1 MKRRLAKLLTI
12 LLTVS
17 AISGAEVVSAAAAVA
32 APGRVMAAET
42 DMPDAAAVAETAEEP
57 AEDPVPEEPVIGDT
71 DVPADP
77 MADLEQQE
85 EKKEEQAGE
94 TAAEGMTE
102 EAAAEAATAE
112 EAAVP
117 AEEIT
122 EAEEA
127 AEAVK
132 KDANELKSAISKAL
146 SPGKVEDEYQFMQP
160 AFKERN
166 KLAEENKSTLLKG
179 IDYMANH
186 VASDLKP
193 KK

>member
-85 EKKEEQAGE
+85 EKK
-94 TAAEGMTE
+94 
-102 EAAAEAATAE
+102 
-112 EAAVP
+112 
-117 AEEIT
+117 
-122 EAEEA
+122 
-127 AEAVK
+127 
-132 KDANELKSAISKAL
+132 
-146 SPGKVEDEYQFMQP
+146 
-160 AFKERN
+160 
-166 KLAEENKSTLLKG
+166 
-179 IDYMANH
+179 
-186 VASDLKP
+186 
-193 KK
+193 